1 LCAARLDRLTIP
13 TASTEATKSAACDA
27 WSRFSGRWACRTP
40 LNIPRVGIARRIT
53 TTTRSPALPPRF
65 LASMRR
71 TGRAKDGISTDRAYI
86 ERMTKQQSPSQIAR
100 AERLRLAAIEGAKA
114 RADYEAEGVAAR
126 KNMERLRALRLA
138 REAEQSS
145 EPVPT
150 KTQPKKAAKSTKTK
164 AGSLSDWM
172 KAQKNSGRAT

>member
-1 LCAARLDRLTIP
+1 MRAAET
-13 TASTEATKSAACDA
+13 
-27 WSRFSGRWACRTP
+27 
-40 LNIPRVGIARRIT
+40 
-53 TTTRSPALPPRF
+53 
-65 LASMRR
+65 
-71 TGRAKDGISTDRAYI
+71 AKDGISTDRAYI
-86 ERMTKQQSPSQIAR
+86 EQMTKQQSPSQIAR

-150 KTQPKKAAKSTKTK
+150 KTKPKKTASSAKSRSS
-164 AGSLSDWM
+164 GSLSDWM
-172 KAQKNSGRAT
+172 KAEKNSGRAT